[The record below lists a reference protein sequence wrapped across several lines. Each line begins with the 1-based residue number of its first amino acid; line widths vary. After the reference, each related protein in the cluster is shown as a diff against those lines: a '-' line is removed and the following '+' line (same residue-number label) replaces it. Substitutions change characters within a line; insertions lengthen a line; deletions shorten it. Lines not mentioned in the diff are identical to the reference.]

1 MKIQKCFF
9 CEKIIVPFNY
19 VSMQEVS
26 EFFKIHNMNFT
37 LNHGRSR
44 RKIGNKIICLSCES
58 EIREI
63 IINTSKNICEECKNK
78 EKEID

>member
-9 CEKIIVPFNY
+9 CDKIIVPFKY
-19 VSMQEVS
+19 VSMQEVT
-26 EFFKIHNMNFT
+26 EFFKNCDMDFT

-44 RKIGNKIICLSCES
+44 RNIGNKIVCLSCET

-63 IINTSKNICEECKNK
+63 TISNQKNICEECKNK
-78 EKEID
+78 EKEFE